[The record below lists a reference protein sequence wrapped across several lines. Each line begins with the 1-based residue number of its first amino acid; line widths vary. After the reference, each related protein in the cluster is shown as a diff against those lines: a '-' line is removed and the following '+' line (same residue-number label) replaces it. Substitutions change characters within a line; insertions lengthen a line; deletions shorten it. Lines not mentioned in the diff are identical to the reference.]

1 MNIGLKYKLDTKKAL
16 KDTVKSGA
24 QPQVLNFSLFHSGVP
39 DGEHVVVGPDIE
51 RNRKWF
57 AGVIVK
63 DSRVVKVTS

>member
-24 QPQVLNFSLFHSGVP
+24 QPEVVNVSLFHGNVP

-51 RNRKWF
+51 RSRKWF
-57 AGVIVK
+57 AGVRVVN
-63 DSRVVKVTS
+63 SRVVKVTS